1 MEFHRSAFRHHC
13 DEGAIVHA
21 VERALVVVDLDPD
34 ADPPRVLAIGPDLA
48 GNLLE
53 IIWLELVDGVELVIH
68 AMRLRPVFHDLLPD
82 GEDPTR

>member
-13 DEGAIVHA
+13 CEGAIVHL

-53 IIWLELVDGVELVIH
+53 IIWLEL
-68 AMRLRPVFHDLLPD
+68 A
-82 GEDPTR
+82 PTVSSW